1 MIFNTQNIRDKII
14 IRADASVQIGT
25 GHVMR
30 CIALAQTWQQRGGD
44 VTFLSHCESEALRQR
59 IIDEGFD
66 FIPVEKFHPDHSDLN
81 QTLNVMKRHALCA
94 LRSAPCW
101 LVVDGYHFTQD
112 YHKTIRENGHK
123 LLVIDDLAH
132 LEHYHADIV
141 LNQNIHAPKLN
152 YSCDKDTVQLL
163 GCDYTMLRKE
173 FLKYRNWNRQIPEK
187 AKKILVMMGG
197 SDPDNVTLRVIK
209 ILNNLDVSDL
219 EVKVVVGPSN
229 PHKEILKNVT
239 LYAPCHMLCVENAR
253 NMPELMVWSDM
264 AVTAAGSTCWELAF
278 MGVPSI
284 TVVTFGNQQDVAKG
298 LEMAKIFKTV
308 GWCKAMNN
316 DVLATELL
324 TLMEDKK
331 LREEKIRLGQQL
343 IDGKGTKKI
352 IFALSEQRGLK
363 Y

>member
-1 MIFNTQNIRDKII
+1 VISNTQNKCDKIF

-25 GHVMR
+25 GHIMR
-30 CIALAQTWQQRGGD
+30 CIALAQTWQEGGGD
-44 VTFLSHCESEALRQR
+44 VTFLSHCENKALRQR
-59 IIDEGFD
+59 IINEGFD
-66 FIPVEKFHPDHSDLN
+66 FIPVKKFHPDHSDLI
-81 QTLNVMKRHALCA
+81 QTLNIMKRYAPSTQ
-94 LRSAPCW
+94 RSAPCW
-101 LVVDGYHFTQD
+101 LVVDGYHFTQN
-112 YHKTIRENGHK
+112 YHKTIRENGYK

-163 GCDYTMLRKE
+163 GCDYIMLRKE

-209 ILNNLDVSDL
+209 ILNSLDIFDL

-229 PHKEILKNVT
+229 PHKKILKNIT
-239 LYAPCHMLCVENAR
+239 LSAPCRMLCVENVR
-253 NMPELMVWSDM
+253 NMSKLMVWSDM

-278 MGVPSI
+278 MGVPAI
-284 TVVTFGNQQDVAKG
+284 TIVTVENQQDVAKG
-298 LEMAKIFKTV
+298 LEMVKIFKTV

-331 LREEKIRLGQQL
+331 LREEKSRLGLQL

-352 IFALSEQRGLK
+352 IFALSEQHALK